1 MFFKHHINNEDIIL
15 IVIQDQNSTGL
26 LVTYING
33 LKSKFIIDK
42 KEANRLINILE
53 NN

>member
-1 MFFKHHINNEDIIL
+1 MLFEYRVNSEDIIM
-15 IVIQDQNSTGL
+15 IHIQDQDSTGL

-42 KEANRLINILE
+42 KETNRLINILE